1 MGKLIKFLFLVAL
14 VGALAGG
21 GSYAA
26 AYFAQGK
33 IVGVDDPIG
42 ARQVKLYYQGFDSLP
57 GKPRVWVFTFA
68 GGKVPGVRSATIITS
83 VGGKVLLTKPADLAD
98 RIQHWR
104 DSQQTAD

>member
-1 MGKLIKFLFLVAL
+1 MGKLFKFVFFLAL
-14 VGALAGG
+14 VGVLAGG

-42 ARQVKLYYQGFDSLP
+42 ARQAKLYYQGYDSLP
-57 GKPRVWVFTFA
+57 GRPRVWVFTFV
-68 GGKVPGVRSATIITS
+68 GGKVPGVRSAMIITS
-83 VGGKVLLTKPADLAD
+83 PGGKVILTKPADLAD

-104 DSQQTAD
+104 ESNQTVE